1 MENWKTIT
9 DRWELLDNAPEFAK
23 NTASLIRWS
32 SNYNAGDTASP
43 IIPFLALI
51 GYFDDV
57 IGVEKV
63 EISRTGA
70 VEMSYLGDALNEY
83 ADRPI
88 DVWDFVERYF
98 VLETEG

>member
-1 MENWKTIT
+1 MENWRTIK
-9 DRWELLDNAPEFAK
+9 DRWELLDNAPEFAT
-23 NTASLIRWS
+23 NTAGLLSWS
-32 SNYNAGDTASP
+32 QNYNAGDTANP
-43 IIPFLALI
+43 LMPFLTLI

-57 IGVEKV
+57 LGIEKT

-70 VEMSYLGDALNEY
+70 VEMSYLADALQEY
-83 ADRPI
+83 ASRPL